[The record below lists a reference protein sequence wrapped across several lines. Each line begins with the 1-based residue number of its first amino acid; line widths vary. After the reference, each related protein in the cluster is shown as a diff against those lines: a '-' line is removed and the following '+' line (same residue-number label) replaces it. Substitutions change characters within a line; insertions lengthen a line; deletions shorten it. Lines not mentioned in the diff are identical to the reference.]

1 MVPDPPNFQSER
13 KGWFK
18 VWFPA
23 PVNAPLKY
31 LVLSREPIVLL
42 NFPGVSAGKLG
53 FKSILLVHLQCYA
66 ALANNENV
74 K

>member
-1 MVPDPPNFQSER
+1 MRQQVQDLVLEPENR
-13 KGWFK
+13 
-18 VWFPA
+18 FPLGT
-23 PVNAPLKY
+23 NKY
-31 LVLSREPIVLL
+31 LVLSREPTVLL